1 MVRYKLDYIFFISN
15 ILEVYPWRRE
25 WQPTPVF
32 LPGGLQSMGVTEEL
46 DTNDTTEHTRGMN
59 ILLRNPQKN
68 M

>member
-46 DTNDTTEHTRGMN
+46 DTTDTTEHTRGMN